1 MKKKKMN
8 LLYLTPA
15 TAPIFLVGFIQ
26 NSIIITIV
34 GFLLLA
40 LFVFGGLAQLE

>member
-8 LLYLTPA
+8 LLYMTPV

-40 LFVFGGLAQLE
+40 YFVIGGLRQLD